1 MAKVFITDYDYK
13 ADLLFHK
20 EEYDYNAKGDERWY
34 FVDNDYQATI
44 KIFFVDYDYQA
55 DLKIFP
61 VEYDYQAK
69 WNTQHPLQNRL
80 D

>member
-1 MAKVFITDYDYK
+1 MAKVFIT
-13 ADLLFHK
+13 
-20 EEYDYNAKGDERWY
+20 
-34 FVDNDYQATI
+34 
-44 KIFFVDYDYQA
+44 DYDYQA